1 MIRKHNKAK
10 IDEGSALMLIPKCS
24 LQIVNVLH
32 QYIEMPFGDGHSEK
46 ICATRQTVA
55 AVVGHFRSGM

>member
-1 MIRKHNKAK
+1 
-10 IDEGSALMLIPKCS
+10 MLIPKCS